1 MTDLRA
7 TALEARAAGISFLPA
22 APDGTKRPFPNGR
35 GAWKEWQG
43 RLPTE
48 AELRRWFPPAS
59 GGGFVTGAVSGG
71 LEMFEFEGRAVDDG
85 LLEEF
90 DAAAEAAGCW
100 ELVKRLVDGYCERTP
115 SGGIHLFYRCTEI
128 GGPVKLAQRPA
139 TADELAAKPDDKL
152 RELIETKG
160 EGGFG
165 IVAGSNGTTHPT
177 GRAWELTSGGIGT
190 IPTLTP
196 DERRLLFDLARSF
209 DRTPRNP
216 QPAVHPRSDPSERWE
231 IRPGD
236 DYNERVTWPAIL
248 EPHGWVKLY
257 TTSAGNEHWRRPGKA
272 AGVSATISDH
282 GTGGLY
288 VFTSSTPFDPGRAY
302 SRFSATVTLDHEG
315 DVTRAVHDLETAGY
329 GRRVD
334 EQTPVHQR
342 GSSDGQDDGCRT
354 ITLTAAST
362 IRIRPVR
369 WLWDDRLALGTLAL
383 LGGREGVGKST
394 AGYQLTADITAG
406 RLPGV
411 HHGQAKAVIVAA
423 TEDSWEH
430 TIVPRLIA
438 AGADLERVYR
448 IDVTTAAGYTGSLTL
463 PADLGALQHQ
473 IAEVDAAMLLLDPLM
488 SRLDA
493 KLDTHKDAEVRQALE
508 PLVALADRAG
518 VTVVGLIHVNKAISS
533 DPLTMLMASRAFAAV
548 ARAVLFV
555 TVDPD
560 NETVRIL
567 GQPKNNL
574 GRVDLPSLTFTIES
588 AMVADTDE
596 GPVWTGRLRWGDSDN
611 RSISEVLRSAAE
623 SADARSATDEAAG
636 WLADYLQI
644 HDVASSQVVK
654 AAGKEAGH
662 GVDGLKRARQ
672 RIGAGAISDGF
683 PRRTYWSK
691 PGMTP
696 DQALHHLENGTER
709 NA

>member
-1 MTDLRA
+1 MLV
-7 TALEARAAGISFLPA
+7 TALAARAAGISFLPA
-22 APDGTKRPFPNGR
+22 AQDGTKRPYPDGR
-35 GAWKEWQG
+35 GAWKEWQT
-43 RLPTE
+43 RIPTE
-48 AELRRWFPPAS
+48 AELRRWFPPAT
-59 GGGFVTGAVSGG
+59 GGGFVTGAVSGN

-115 SGGIHLFYRCTEI
+115 SGGIHLFYRCSEI

-139 TADELAAKPDDKL
+139 TADELALKPDDKL

-165 IVAGSNGTTHPT
+165 IVAQSNGTTHPS
-177 GRAWELTSGGIGT
+177 GGAWELISGGIDT
-190 IPTLTP
+190 IPTVTP
-196 DERRLLFDLARSF
+196 AERRLLFDLARSF
-209 DRTPRNP
+209 DQTPRDP
-216 QPAVHPRSDPSERWE
+216 PLTVHPRSDPSERWE

-236 DYNERVTWPAIL
+236 DYNDRASWSDIL
-248 EPHGWVKLY
+248 EPHDWVKLY
-257 TTSAGNEHWRRPGKA
+257 TTSAGNEHWRRPGKTE
-272 AGVSATISDH
+272 GVSATINEH
-282 GTGGLY
+282 GAGGLY

-302 SRFSATVTLDHEG
+302 SRFSATVTLDYGG
-315 DVTRAVHDLETAGY
+315 DVSRAVQDLETAGY
-329 GRRVD
+329 GRRV
-334 EQTPVHQR
+334 PVAERQSFHNADD
-342 GSSDGQDDGCRT
+342 SDDGYRT

-362 IRIRPVR
+362 IRVRPVR
-369 WLWDDRLALGTLAL
+369 WLWEGRLALGTLAL

-394 AGYQLTADITAG
+394 SAYQLTADITAG

-411 HHGQAKAVIVAA
+411 HHGQPKAVIVAA

-438 AGADLERVYR
+438 AAADLERVYR
-448 IDVTTAAGYTGSLTL
+448 IDVTTGAGYTGSLTL
-463 PADLGALQHQ
+463 PADLGALRHQ

-508 PLVALADRAG
+508 PLVALADRSG
-518 VTVVGLIHVNKAISS
+518 VTVVGLIHVNKSISS

-588 AMVADTDE
+588 AKVADTDE
-596 GPVWTGRLRWGDSDN
+596 GPVWTGRLRWGDSDS
-611 RSISEVLRSAAE
+611 RSIGEVLRSAAE
-623 SADARSATDEAAG
+623 SADARSATDDAAG

-644 HDVASSQVVK
+644 HEIVSSQTIK
-654 AAGKEAGH
+654 ADGKEAGH
-662 GVDGLKRARQ
+662 GVDALKRGRQ
-672 RIGAGAISDGF
+672 RIGAGAISHGF

-691 PGMTP
+691 PDMTP
-696 DQALHHLENGTER
+696 EQALEHLENGDNH